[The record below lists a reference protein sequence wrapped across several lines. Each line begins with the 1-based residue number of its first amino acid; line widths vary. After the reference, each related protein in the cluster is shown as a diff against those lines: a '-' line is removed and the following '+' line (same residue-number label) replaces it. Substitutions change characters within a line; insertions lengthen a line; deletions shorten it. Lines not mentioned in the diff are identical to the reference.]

1 MKTVIISFFVEVS
14 KADKFREGSSVYIEK
29 LEISRVLILTLIN
42 I

>member
-29 LEISRVLILTLIN
+29 LEMPQVV
-42 I
+42 